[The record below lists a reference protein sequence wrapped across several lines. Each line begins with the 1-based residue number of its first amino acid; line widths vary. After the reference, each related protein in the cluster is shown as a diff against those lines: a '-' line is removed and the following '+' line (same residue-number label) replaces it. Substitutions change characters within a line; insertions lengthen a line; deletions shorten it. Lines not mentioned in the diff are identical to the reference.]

1 MILHSLIFI
10 LNNFISIRNDYSF
23 INLENRPSLIF
34 VIVLREN
41 EILIGRHF
49 TKFKRISKR
58 LMDNEH
64 KTTNQI
70 T

>member
-41 EILIGRHF
+41 EILIERHF
-49 TKFKRISKR
+49 T
-58 LMDNEH
+58 
-64 KTTNQI
+64 
-70 T
+70 